1 MVDYPGPIKRLI
13 ESFST
18 LPGIGPK
25 SAERL
30 AFHVITMSKKNAE
43 QLSEALLAVKD
54 SILDC
59 SICNNLTDEDPCYIC
74 RDEKRD
80 KKLICVVEEA
90 KDVISMEKIGD
101 YRGTYHVLQ
110 GTISPMDGMGPEE
123 LKIKKLLERIKKDKV
138 EEIILAT
145 NPTVEGEAT
154 AMYIS
159 KVSKPL
165 GVQVTRLAYGLPMG
179 GDLEY
184 ADEMTLA
191 KAFEGRQEI

>member
-1 MVDYPGPIKRLI
+1 MVGYPRSVKKLI
-13 ESFST
+13 ELLSN

-30 AFHVITMSKKNAE
+30 AFHIISMPRTSVL
-43 QLSEALLAVKD
+43 QLSKSLLAVKD
-54 SILDC
+54 SIINC
-59 SICNNLTDEDPCYIC
+59 SYCNNLTDEDPCRIC
-74 RDEKRD
+74 KDEKRD
-80 KKLICVVEEA
+80 KQLVCVVEEA
-90 KDVISMEKIGD
+90 KDVIAIEKVGE
-101 YRGTYHVLQ
+101 YKGTYYVLQ
-110 GTISPMDGMGPEE
+110 GTISPMEGVGPEE
-123 LKIKKLLERIKKDKV
+123 LKVKNLLERIKNDKV
-138 EEIILAT
+138 NEIILAT

-159 KVSKPL
+159 KVAKPL

-191 KAFEGRQEI
+191 KALEGRKEL